1 MIDDESLVK
10 TRTNTCLS
18 YASAIPSYSV
28 TRPDWADSPGEIP
41 AEETRLEGYYLNL
54 FYLDHVLNGFRVYS

>member
-18 YASAIPSYSV
+18 YASANLPILSGARIQKKFGGVSCV
-28 TRPDWADSPGEIP
+28 PGP
-41 AEETRLEGYYLNL
+41 T
-54 FYLDHVLNGFRVYS
+54 FVVFVFDKKSQQF

>member
-18 YASAIPSYSV
+18 DASAVPFYSV
-28 TRPDWADSPGEIP
+28 SALAKGTE
-41 AEETRLEGYYLNL
+41 
-54 FYLDHVLNGFRVYS
+54 